1 MQAFLETRLKDM
13 TFVIRPA
20 RPVDAP
26 GILAADLDAG
36 RTAPADAAR
45 FAASIGAAVADP
57 ARLVVVAEA
66 QGDANAGGGVGVV
79 GWAKTHHWDYDDGPA
94 LAGHYLGGVTVRPDF
109 RRLGVAAE
117 LTGARMAWIWERADR
132 AWFVVNAQNA
142 ASLALHRKWGFLE
155 VARGP
160 GFHTVT
166 FDGGEGVLLQAARPL
181 S

>member
-1 MQAFLETRLKDM
+1 MIFA
-13 TFVIRPA
+13 IRPA
-20 RPVDAP
+20 SQADVP
-26 GILAADLDAG
+26 GIIAVDMAAVRTSQALAE
-36 RTAPADAAR
+36 R
-45 FAASIGAAVADP
+45 FAASLSAAVADHV
-57 ARLVVVAEA
+57 RLVVVAEA
-66 QGDANAGGGVGVV
+66 QDDANVGGGAGVV

-117 LTGARMAWIWERADR
+117 LTAARMAWIWERADR
-132 AWFVVNAQNA
+132 AWFVVNVQNE
-142 ASLALHRKWGFLE
+142 ASLALHRKWGFRE

-160 GFHTVT
+160 RFHTVT

>member
-1 MQAFLETRLKDM
+1 MQAFSETRLKDM

-20 RPVDAP
+20 RPVDAR
-26 GILAADLDAG
+26 GILAADLEAG
-36 RTAPADAAR
+36 RTTLADAAR

-79 GWAKTHHWDYDDGPA
+79 GWAKTHP
-94 LAGHYLGGVTVRPDF
+94 
-109 RRLGVAAE
+109 
-117 LTGARMAWIWERADR
+117 
-132 AWFVVNAQNA
+132 
-142 ASLALHRKWGFLE
+142 
-155 VARGP
+155 
-160 GFHTVT
+160 